1 MDKEGNKITE
11 TLPQTLPNPQRE
23 FSFEDKFIFPI
34 QNPSHPTEPN
44 QTPDPEQNPNDLS
57 EKKVLLLK
65 QFLSNGS
72 NEANEATGANK
83 AIEVNEVNEVNEATR
98 ATEPAPKPL
107 PQQDNLNISRLKQ
120 FSITLTPDPEQNLSL
135 YKLKLNWI
143 IFLLKSIK
151 YTQCLI
157 FFNDKG
163 RGDQLLAELEESEM
177 NKSCL
182 YIHGE
187 MSQEKRIRLMN
198 KVKLRNSRVI
208 ISTDLLSRGIDIDG
222 IDMVIN

>member
-1 MDKEGNKITE
+1 MDKEGNKIAE
-11 TLPQTLPNPQRE
+11 TLAGSLPKTQTG
-23 FSFEDKFIFPI
+23 FCIEDKFIFPSKTDP
-34 QNPSHPTEPN
+34 NPT
-44 QTPDPEQNPNDLS
+44 DPSQVLEVDHFTNELS
-57 EKKVLLLK
+57 EKKDFLLK
-65 QFLSNGS
+65 QFLPGASCVS
-72 NEANEATGANK
+72 NETG
-83 AIEVNEVNEVNEATR
+83 TDPR
-98 ATEPAPKPL
+98 
-107 PQQDNLNISRLKQ
+107 QGQHQDNLNISRLRQ
-120 FSITLTPDPEQNLSL
+120 FSITITPDAEQGLSL

-143 IFLLKSIK
+143 IYLLSNIK
-151 YTQCLI
+151 YTQCLV

-163 RGDQLLAELEESEM
+163 RGDQLLAELEELGM